1 MEQQRALQR
10 YEETWLAFTEELKTN
25 PTVTLRAICK
35 KLHTNECGMSKWASR
50 HAYSVSRCKASL
62 SQKTSAPSSSFICI
76 EPKDQPVQH
85 KASVL
90 AGVNVTFSSGT
101 TISIKQEGALKIVK
115 KTYPHFLCNT
125 LFYSIFT
132 L

>member
-1 MEQQRALQR
+1 MDQQRALQC

-50 HAYSVSRCKASL
+50 HGYSVSRCKASL
-62 SQKTSAPSSSFICI
+62 SQKTSAPSSSFVRID
-76 EPKDQPVQH
+76 PKVQPVQH

-90 AGVNVTFSSGT
+90 AGVSVTFSSGT
-101 TISIKQEGALKIVK
+101 TICIKQGDADSIVRLVNLYERK
-115 KTYPHFLCNT
+115 DGESCIL
-125 LFYSIFT
+125 
-132 L
+132 